1 MPRNYS
7 TDRKGIAAV
16 QARLADLEL
25 IWRETSTG
33 DFGIDGHIEFLDEN
47 SEPTG
52 MMVGVQVKSGQSYF
66 IGETDYRGVLHS
78 KRKTPE
84 VLGALSCARAPHS
97 SPS

>member
-1 MPRNYS
+1 MPGNYS
-7 TDRKGIAAV
+7 TERKGIAAV

-66 IGETDYRGVLHS
+66 SGETDHTVSYTANEKHQ
-78 KRKTPE
+78 K
-84 VLGALSCARAPHS
+84 
-97 SPS
+97 